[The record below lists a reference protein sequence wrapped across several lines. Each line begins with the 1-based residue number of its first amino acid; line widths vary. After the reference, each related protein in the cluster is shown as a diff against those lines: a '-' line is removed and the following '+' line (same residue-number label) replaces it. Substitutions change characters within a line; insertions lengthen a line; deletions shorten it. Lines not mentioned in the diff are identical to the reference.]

1 VVGLPVERHEIGF
14 EIGAD
19 NAKGVP
25 PSRQRVGSMED
36 LSARLRDE
44 DHVGVQ
50 MIAQVSAR

>member
-1 VVGLPVERHEIGF
+1 VDVVGLPVERHEIGF
-14 EIGAD
+14 EVSAD

-50 MIAQVSAR
+50 MIA